1 MAMIR
6 QPILVALSFV
16 ALTPSL
22 GATQSTRVLT
32 RDDFGTPTAVWLKPP
47 PISGSFDHGQGL
59 AVRQMPED
67 GWHAGHWHVYVGTFQ
82 QGTPNREPL
91 LEYELP
97 ETLAGTA
104 TYVQTIG
111 EIPHYGLMSGDGL
124 FFDEASSRLC
134 VSSGSQ
140 YTYADG
146 KSTLACAAIDA
157 ATGKLTG
164 PSQAWGFQGRPD
176 RMTQSG
182 ILRVPSETLASKL
195 KGHYLAG
202 FGGTYSVISNGVS
215 MGFAACAFDL
225 PPQTFVGKIAC
236 TPVLG
241 YPRNAPGA
249 TFMNRD
255 PDYVQVL
262 GWDSNPQRGSEA
274 LARYGTGKFAP
285 EDGLYG
291 MAADIVEIGGAAAF
305 VGFAEMQ
312 RGCVG
317 YGDNYFNLPPI
328 VRDGPGIQPTDTDI
342 ASGVVTIPADW
353 STGRMVSLIGASSS
367 GGLMPPRGQNFVYFL
382 RKVGDRAFTFHPT
395 LLDAQN
401 DTNIKKP
408 TAKITIGVL
417 PVSYCQAPAS
427 PFPYSKGAVGSQ
439 GARHVLYF
447 YDLEDLAAVAAKK
460 RAQNS
465 VQPTSFANVD
475 LSGITYPAP
484 GMNQRAVN
492 GAQWIAARQRL
503 ALGARDTSPTKQG
516 RRIWFYPPAIG
527 TAMLPD
533 QALRRP

>member
-1 MAMIR
+1 
-6 QPILVALSFV
+6 
-16 ALTPSL
+16 
-22 GATQSTRVLT
+22 
-32 RDDFGTPTAVWLKPP
+32 
-47 PISGSFDHGQGL
+47 
-59 AVRQMPED
+59 
-67 GWHAGHWHVYVGTFQ
+67 
-82 QGTPNREPL
+82 
-91 LEYELP
+91 
-97 ETLAGTA
+97 
-104 TYVQTIG
+104 
-111 EIPHYGLMSGDGL
+111 
-124 FFDEASSRLC
+124 
-134 VSSGSQ
+134 
-140 YTYADG
+140 
-146 KSTLACAAIDA
+146 
-157 ATGKLTG
+157 
-164 PSQAWGFQGRPD
+164 
-176 RMTQSG
+176 
-182 ILRVPSETLASKL
+182 
-195 KGHYLAG
+195 
-202 FGGTYSVISNGVS
+202 

-312 RGCVG
+312 RGCIG

-367 GGLMPPRGQNFVYFL
+367 GGLMPPRGKNFVYFL

-408 TAKITIGVL
+408 TAKITVGVPAGVL
-417 PVSYCQAPAS
+417 
-427 PFPYSKGAVGSQ
+427 
-439 GARHVLYF
+439 
-447 YDLEDLAAVAAKK
+447 
-460 RAQNS
+460 
-465 VQPTSFANVD
+465 
-475 LSGITYPAP
+475 LSGTRLTVSVFEGRRRIAGRATRPLLLRSRGPCCRCREEARAE
-484 GMNQRAVN
+484 QRSADVV
-492 GAQWIAARQRL
+492 RQRRPL
-503 ALGARDTSPTKQG
+503 RHHLPGAGHESARGQRCAVD
-516 RRIWFYPPAIG
+516 RRAS
-527 TAMLPD
+527 TAR
-533 QALRRP
+533 ARRT